1 MKKATV
7 GMVMLV
13 SLVLIKA
20 YISKDQ
26 SSLSIERG
34 RDHSVTENII
44 ESTSLRSD
52 FLNAGKSQLTLIA
65 QNFQHPEIPVQQHA
79 TPVSNVTGTPFDLNI
94 EDLNEVQNDFV
105 EDAVEEVVPMDYI
118 SNTGYGLLRTTTEK
132 IISKTERIGKEPL
145 DNGNTISENISK
157 MFPRSL

>member
-26 SSLSIERG
+26 SSMSIERG
-34 RDHSVTENII
+34 RDHSVAENII
-44 ESTSLRSD
+44 ESTTLRSN
-52 FLNAGKSQLTLIA
+52 FLNEGKSQLNLIA
-65 QNFQHPEIPVQQHA
+65 QNFDHPEIPFQQYS
-79 TPVSNVTGTPFDLNI
+79 TPISNVTETSIDLAI
-94 EDLNEVQNDFV
+94 ENLNEVQNDFV